1 MTTGSPRLRLVVAA
15 WLVIPFVVLAML
27 LVIAAFVRE
36 PSSAVSTGSGAP
48 TSTAASSTTSVPVTV
63 VDDVPPPTTMPPPPP
78 PAPPTPPATPGVAG
92 DPLRTAQ
99 SHIGQL
105 SLEQAWPI
113 STGADQVVAVVDTGV
128 DLTHP
133 DLVDRLV
140 PGINLVT
147 PGAPPSDD
155 NGHGTH
161 VAGIVAATTGNEVGV
176 SGIAPGA
183 RIMPVKVLD
192 ATGNGS
198 TDAIAAGIE
207 WAVANGATV
216 VNLSLGDAGVGTRLT
231 KGGQLNRAIRL
242 AADRGVVVVAAAG
255 NDAALEVDY
264 RRGVDVIVVNAVD
277 ANGVPAPF
285 TDAGDPR
292 AVAAPG
298 VDILATAPTGPTTIW
313 PSGSSGYERL
323 SGTSM
328 ATPIV
333 SGVAALLLSHGIP
346 PADVGAR
353 LAATA
358 IAGAD
363 PRLGAGIVNPL
374 AALG

>member
-1 MTTGSPRLRLVVAA
+1 VVTAKSPSTRAVVWA
-15 WLVIPFVVLAML
+15 WLAVPFVVLAL
-27 LVIAAFVRE
+27 LLIIWVVLGGS
-36 PSSAVSTGSGAP
+36 PSTESAVTEVP
-48 TSTAASSTTSVPVTV
+48 PSTTIPTTTSAPVTV
-63 VDDVPPPTTMPPPPP
+63 VDEVPPPTTVPP
-78 PAPPTPPATPGVAG
+78 PAPPPPPSTLPVVGG
-92 DPLRTAQ
+92 DPLRSGQTHVA
-99 SHIGQL
+99 QL
-105 SLEQAWPI
+105 SLEQAWLA
-113 STGADQVVAVVDTGV
+113 STGSDQVIAIVDTGV

-133 DLVDRLV
+133 DLAERLV
-140 PGINLVT
+140 PGVNLVAPGT
-147 PGAPPSDD
+147 PPQDD
-155 NGHGTH
+155 HGHGTH
-161 VAGIVAATTGNEVGV
+161 VAGIAAAATGNDVGV
-176 SGIAPGA
+176 SGVAPGA

-192 ATGNGS
+192 ASGNGS
-198 TDAIAAGIE
+198 TAVIAAGIE

-231 KGGQLNRAIRL
+231 KGGQLNRAIRF
-242 AADRGVVVVAAAG
+242 AAERGVVVVAAAG

-277 ANGVPAPF
+277 ANGTPAPF
-285 TDAGDPR
+285 TDSGDPR

-298 VDILATAPTGPTTIW
+298 VDILATAPAGPSTIW
-313 PSGSSGYERL
+313 PSGTPGYDRL

-333 SGVAALLLSHGIP
+333 SGIAALLRSRGVP
-346 PADVGAR
+346 PAEVGPR

-358 IAGAD
+358 TAGPD